1 MKKNLLGQS
10 FFKNERFLG
19 PKSLISAS
27 CIIVEMSLDIIMGG
41 MYSGKTTELIRR
53 LRRYESIGKKIL
65 TLNSKIDIRCG
76 AKEIQTHD
84 KKTHGAVKL
93 DHLSIEAIRP
103 QLDEIDVVA
112 IDEANFFE
120 GEELVAFAKQ
130 LVNNYHKQVI
140 VCGLDG
146 DYQQNR
152 FGGILDLIP
161 FCDTLVKLRGLCQV
175 CGTEGAF
182 TKRLSQTDG
191 DLVLVDDSLYE
202 CRCRE
207 HL

>member
-10 FFKNERFLG
+10 VFKNERFLG
-19 PKSLISAS
+19 PKSLISAP

-76 AKEIQTHD
+76 EKEIQTHD
-84 KKTHGAVKL
+84 KKTYQAIKL
-93 DHLSIEAIRP
+93 QHLSIEAIQT
-103 QLDEIDVVA
+103 QLEMADVVA
-112 IDEANFFE
+112 IDEANFFDS
-120 GEELVAFAKQ
+120 EELVVFTKK
-130 LVNNYHKQVI
+130 LVYEWKKQVI

-146 DYQQNR
+146 DYQQNK

-161 FCDTLVKLRGLCQV
+161 FCDTVVKLRGLCQV
-175 CGTEGAF
+175 CGVEGAF
-182 TKRLSQTDG
+182 TKRLKQTDG

>member
-1 MKKNLLGQS
+1 
-10 FFKNERFLG
+10 
-19 PKSLISAS
+19 
-27 CIIVEMSLDIIMGG
+27 MGG

-65 TLNSKIDIRCG
+65 TLNSKIDVRCR

-84 KKTHGAVKL
+84 KKTHSAVKL

-182 TKRLSQTDG
+182 TKRLGQTDG